1 MKQEELIKVLI
12 KELLQMEE
20 VHYEYTENDKT
31 YVLDSEKNGN
41 ELNIKVSINEN
52 KDKSEFE
59 TWANQLDDD
68 IFEEVWQS
76 LSEECN
82 LHDLNELYESDNY
95 KEVINKF
102 KDMTKRVITNKINN
116 YKKLISY

>member
-59 TWANQLDDD
+59 NWANQLDDD

-95 KEVINKF
+95 KEVIDKF
-102 KDMTKRVITNKINN
+102 KDMTKKVITNKINN

>member
-59 TWANQLDDD
+59 NWANQLDDD

-95 KEVINKF
+95 KEVIDKF